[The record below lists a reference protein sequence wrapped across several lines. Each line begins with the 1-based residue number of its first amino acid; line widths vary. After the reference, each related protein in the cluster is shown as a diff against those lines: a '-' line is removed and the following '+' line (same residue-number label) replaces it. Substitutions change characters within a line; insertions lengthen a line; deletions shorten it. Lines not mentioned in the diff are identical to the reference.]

1 MIGIILSLLEL
12 LLLFYSNLSIFALIS
27 QNRMWWNS
35 CITLKEELL
44 VTLHLINSCLNFLW
58 LLLLESVL
66 RLPALV
72 FSPFVETKNNSFI
85 AVQLT
90 ACMIQYVIV
99 CNIGTDYKE
108 IYDLHKW
115 LWLSWLSLKCVFWII
130 FSTILSQC
138 FGKTIHRN
146 FTEVLELLVLG
157 SFTGIFQVNLSL
169 TPMIVLSKFS
179 KSLILYI

>member
-27 QNRMWWNS
+27 QNRMWWNT

-44 VTLHLINSCLNFLW
+44 MTLHLINSCLNLW

-99 CNIGTDYKE
+99 CNIGPDYKE